1 MKIGGWKTRKI
12 FEPYNIQNMADKEEA
27 LAKLQEKRQEA
38 AEAQI
43 LHDSFTFSEKPCPET
58 GSC

>member
-1 MKIGGWKTRKI
+1 
-12 FEPYNIQNMADKEEA
+12 MADKEEA

>member
-1 MKIGGWKTRKI
+1 
-12 FEPYNIQNMADKEEA
+12 MADKEEA

-43 LHDSFTFSEKPCPET
+43 LHDSFTFSEKPCLKPEVAN
-58 GSC
+58 